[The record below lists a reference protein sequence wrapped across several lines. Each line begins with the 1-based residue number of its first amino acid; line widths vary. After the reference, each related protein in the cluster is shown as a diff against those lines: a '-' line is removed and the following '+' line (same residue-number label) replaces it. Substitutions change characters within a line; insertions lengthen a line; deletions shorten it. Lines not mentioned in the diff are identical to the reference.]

1 MSYFVS
7 ISRTSSISSRFVL
20 PSSFHCLHKRI
31 SRKAGKNITS
41 HSKICLYF
49 FFIWFLRGFLNP
61 RWKWIIK
68 NMKRLEMLVAL
79 LRGINQGLWSHLEC
93 SGQNTTIYSCQHI
106 FDDSLEE
113 IISISW
119 LDLRQ
124 SVESGLLAQAP
135 FISWVVAD
143 NQAYFVLSGIF

>member
-1 MSYFVS
+1 
-7 ISRTSSISSRFVL
+7 
-20 PSSFHCLHKRI
+20 
-31 SRKAGKNITS
+31 
-41 HSKICLYF
+41 
-49 FFIWFLRGFLNP
+49 
-61 RWKWIIK
+61 
-68 NMKRLEMLVAL
+68 MKRLEMLVAL
-79 LRGINQGLWSHLEC
+79 LRDISQGLWSHLEC
-93 SGQNTTIYSCQHI
+93 SGQNTTIFRCQSI
-106 FDDSLEE
+106 FEDSLEK